1 MTNTTTPVLH
11 PAILA
16 TAEKALAFIRGGNAT
31 ITIVGKTARYTYRI
45 RKAKDGDL
53 FFVSLLTGSDN
64 ETAYS
69 YIGCLTDVRGFW
81 TTAKTQ
87 NPASAPV
94 YGFGWVMQRL
104 RANIMP
110 TGMEIWHEG
119 KCCKC
124 NRKLTDPE
132 SIERGI
138 GPECAGTR
146 NKGRKRNVASQYKYG
161 IQYVKAGDP
170 IPTTNAIVVITE

>member
-1 MTNTTTPVLH
+1 MTNNTTTPVLH

-16 TAEKALAFIRGGNAT
+16 TAEKALAFICGGKAV

-64 ETAYS
+64 QTDYS

-81 TTAKTQ
+81 TTSKTR
-87 NPASAPV
+87 NPTSAPV
-94 YGFGWVMQRL
+94 YGFGWVMNHL
-104 RANIMP
+104 RSGVVPA
-110 TGMEIWHEG
+110 GMQIWHEG
-119 KCCKC
+119 KCCRC
-124 NRKLTDPE
+124 ARKLTDPA

-138 GPECAGTR
+138 GPECLK
-146 NKGRKRNVASQYKYG
+146 KG
-161 IQYVKAGDP
+161 
-170 IPTTNAIVVITE
+170 